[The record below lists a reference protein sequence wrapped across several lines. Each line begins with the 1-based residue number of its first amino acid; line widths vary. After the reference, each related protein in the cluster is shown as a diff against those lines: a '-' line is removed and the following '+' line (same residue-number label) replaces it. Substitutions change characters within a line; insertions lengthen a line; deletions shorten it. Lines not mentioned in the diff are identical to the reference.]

1 MTDTTFPTATTW
13 MMHAADGYRACFEA
27 CTCWQQELARFA
39 DQRLAH
45 NRGAWDAFLSSRDLG
60 TVLKVQQDW
69 AVQAAA
75 DYTQEATR
83 LNRLFTSVSLTG
95 ATPAVLE
102 SAALVA

>member
-1 MTDTTFPTATTW
+1 MEATFPTAMTW
-13 MMHAADGYRACFEA
+13 MMQAADGYGACLEA

-45 NRGAWDAFLSSRDLG
+45 NRGSWDAFMSSRDLAA
-60 TVLKVQQDW
+60 VLKVQQDW
-69 AVQAAA
+69 AVQAAS

-83 LNRLFTSVSLTG
+83 LNRLFTSLSLTG